1 MAVAGSRRLGIMGGT
16 FNPIHFGHLFTA
28 EAAKV
33 NFKLDRVI
41 FVPTGQEPLKQAPDL
56 APSEERHTM
65 AVIAT
70 AANTGFF
77 VSRLEI
83 DRRGPSYTIETLK
96 LLHKE
101 FGEET
106 ELFFITGADAVLE
119 ILEWKDPESMAGFC
133 EFIAASRPGYDLG
146 RLQTILDERPR
157 LPSVHMM
164 EIPALA
170 ISSTDLRRRIKAGL
184 PIRYLLPDA
193 VASYID
199 KLGLY
204 L

>member
-1 MAVAGSRRLGIMGGT
+1 MAVAGFKRLGIMGGT

-28 EAAKV
+28 EAAMV
-33 NFKLDRVI
+33 SFQLERVI
-41 FVPTGQEPLKQAPDL
+41 FVPTGQQPLKQAPDL
-56 APSEERHTM
+56 APSVDRYTM

-70 AANTGFF
+70 AANTDFF

-83 DRRGPSYTIETLK
+83 DRPGPSYTIETLRS
-96 LLHKE
+96 LHKE

-146 RLQTILDERPR
+146 RLQTILDERPQ
-157 LPSVHMM
+157 LPAVRMM

-170 ISSTDLRRRIKAGL
+170 ISSTDLRRRVKTGL

-204 L
+204 A